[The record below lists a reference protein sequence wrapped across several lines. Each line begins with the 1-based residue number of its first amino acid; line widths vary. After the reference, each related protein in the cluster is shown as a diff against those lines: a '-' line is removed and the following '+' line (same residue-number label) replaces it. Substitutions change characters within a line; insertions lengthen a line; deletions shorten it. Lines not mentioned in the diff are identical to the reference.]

1 MIIAIDGPAGSG
13 KSTIAKMVAQ
23 ILGFRYLDTGA
34 MYRAVAVRA
43 RDLEVSY
50 DDSEALCE
58 LAERDAIEFGFNE
71 NESLPSR
78 IFIAGKEVTD
88 EIRCA
93 QIDKAVSPVSA
104 HQAVREALVAQQRE
118 LGRRDDYVV
127 EGRDIGTVVFPDAEV
142 KVFLT
147 AGAEER
153 ARRRAAQNR
162 EREIDFDYD
171 RILADI
177 IRRDDYDTNRLHSPL
192 MAAEDAHLIDSTIM
206 TIDHVTNTIVDLAR
220 AVDGLE

>member
-1 MIIAIDGPAGSG
+1 VIIAIDGPAGSG

>member
-1 MIIAIDGPAGSG
+1 
-13 KSTIAKMVAQ
+13 MVAQ